1 MDRAIYIAMSGAKQ
15 NMWSQEAHSN
25 NLANA
30 KTTGFKSDWT
40 QARSMPVF
48 GEHYPTRAYA
58 LTERPASDFN
68 DGPLVETGY
77 DLDIAIQGDGFFS
90 VQSATGEEAYTRRG
104 DFSVT
109 PLGQLINGEGL
120 PVIGGGG
127 PIIVPDY
134 EKIYIGEDG
143 TITIR
148 PRGAGPNAL
157 AVVDQLKI
165 VNPDLQTMDKGTD
178 GLFRPLELPPGV
190 PVLPGDPNTRV
201 VSGFVE
207 GSNVNSVNELTNILS
222 LSRQYEIQV
231 KMMKTAEDV
240 SKASERI
247 LQIS

>member
-15 NMWSQEAHSN
+15 NMWSQTAHSN

-30 KTTGFKSDWT
+30 RTTGFKADWT
-40 QARSMPVF
+40 QARSMPVW

-58 LTERPASDFN
+58 LAERPASDFN
-68 DGPLVETGY
+68 DGALVETGN
-77 DLDIAIQGDGFFS
+77 DLDLAIQGDGFFA
-90 VQSATGEEAYTRRG
+90 VQSQTGEEAYTRRG
-104 DFSVT
+104 DLSVT

-127 PIIVPDY
+127 PIVLPEF
-134 EKIYIGEDG
+134 EKIHIGEDG
-143 TITIR
+143 TISIR
-148 PRGAGPNAL
+148 PAGAGPNAL
-157 AVVDQLKI
+157 AVIDQIKI
-165 VNPDLQTMDKGTD
+165 VDPDLQTMDKGTD

-190 PVLPGDPNTRV
+190 AVLPADPNLRV
-201 VSGFVE
+201 ASGFIE
-207 GSNVNSVNELTNILS
+207 GSNVNSVNELTSILS